1 MKKLSFL
8 ILIALLTF
16 ACEGKQGPV
25 GPSGSDGE
33 QGQQG
38 EQGPE
43 GPPGESGPIM
53 IYVSGAIVIADYE
66 SSYIVI
72 YTASID
78 ETDVVQVYLSP
89 DQDVYSWLC
98 ISEIEITDGRVFIF
112 DPGFAYLSWDYM
124 VKIIKSSG

>member
-25 GPSGSDGE
+25 GP
-33 QGQQG
+33 QGAD
-38 EQGPE
+38 
-43 GPPGESGPIM
+43 GESGATIV
-53 IYVSGAIVIADYE
+53 YESGVIVIADYE

-72 YTASID
+72 YTAYID

-112 DPGFAYLSWDYM
+112 DSGFEYLGYDYM

>member
-8 ILIALLTF
+8 VMIALLTF

-25 GPSGSDGE
+25 GP
-33 QGQQG
+33 QGAD
-38 EQGPE
+38 
-43 GPPGESGPIM
+43 GESGATI
-53 IYVSGAIVIADYE
+53 IYESGVIVIADYE

-72 YTASID
+72 YTAYID
-78 ETDVVQVYLSP
+78 ETDVVQVYLSA
-89 DQDVYSWLC
+89 DQAIYTWFCV
-98 ISEIEITDGRVFIF
+98 SEIELTDGRVFIF

>member
-8 ILIALLTF
+8 VLIALLTF

-25 GPSGSDGE
+25 GP
-33 QGQQG
+33 QG
-38 EQGPE
+38 EQGTD
-43 GPPGESGPIM
+43 GESGATI
-53 IYVSGAIVIADYE
+53 IYESGVIVIADYE

-72 YTASID
+72 YTAYID

-89 DQDVYSWLC
+89 DQAIYTWFCV
-98 ISEIEITDGRVFIF
+98 SEIELTDGRVFIL
-112 DPGFAYLSWDYM
+112 DPGFAYLGYDYM